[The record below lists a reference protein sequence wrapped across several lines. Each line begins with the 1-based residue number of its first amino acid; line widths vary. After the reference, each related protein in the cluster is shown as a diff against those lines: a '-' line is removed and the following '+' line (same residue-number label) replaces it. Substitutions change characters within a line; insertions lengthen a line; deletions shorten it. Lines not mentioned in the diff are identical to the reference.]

1 MISQFNKQELRTITI
16 NNLVGETLV
25 KLYSITLKKIS
36 NLWGVPILQTDS
48 SIIERK
54 TLRLK
59 LILIAL
65 SEADLGLLQHPR
77 WSAL

>member
-1 MISQFNKQELRTITI
+1 MISQFNKQELRAITI

>member
-25 KLYSITLKKIS
+25 KLYPITLKKIS
-36 NLWGVPILQTDS
+36 NLWGVPILQTDC

-54 TLRLK
+54 SLRLK

>member
-1 MISQFNKQELRTITI
+1 MTI

-25 KLYSITLKKIS
+25 KLYPTTLKRIS
-36 NLWGVPILQTDS
+36 NLWGVPILQTDR

-65 SEADLGLLQHPR
+65 SEADL
-77 WSAL
+77 

>member
-25 KLYSITLKKIS
+25 KLYPITLKKIS
-36 NLWGVPILQTDS
+36 NSWGVPILQTDS